1 LRGNDRKT
9 GGRHVEEGYGA
20 KWMGA
25 VRRPDDDDYCMMKRR
40 KTHENWI
47 FFELRN
53 GNKQA
58 RWR

>member
-1 LRGNDRKT
+1 
-9 GGRHVEEGYGA
+9 VA

-25 VRRPDDDDYCMMKRR
+25 VQRPDDDDYCMMKRR

-47 FFELRN
+47 FFELRD